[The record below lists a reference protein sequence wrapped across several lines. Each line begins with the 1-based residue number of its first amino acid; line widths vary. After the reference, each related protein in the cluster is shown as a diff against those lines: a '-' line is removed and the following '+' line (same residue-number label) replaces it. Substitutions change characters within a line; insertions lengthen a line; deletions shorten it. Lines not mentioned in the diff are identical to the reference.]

1 MHMMSLG
8 SHRYPTLAMLVA
20 VAALGSA
27 CRSNAPGGVPAAS
40 SPNVW
45 AVVNSRE
52 ITRDEV
58 EKAYRR
64 EAAAQQRS
72 PEEEAG
78 GKLTLLNEMIV
89 QEMLIAKAAELKIE
103 IGATELDNAYNEAK
117 KNIPDEQFQKEL
129 ATRNLT
135 PADMRDS
142 LQRDMLA
149 NKVIEREVT
158 QKIVI
163 TDQDITQFYEAN
175 RAGFNRTEDAYHI
188 AQIVVSP
195 VRANQQVNRSGN
207 DAGTPQ
213 EAQAKAAML
222 MERLKAGAPFA
233 ELAADFSEDPETSP
247 RGGDLGFVGVSQ
259 LQKVP
264 APLRDAVLNSQPGS
278 VRMVSIGGG
287 HTIVLLVARDTAGQK
302 DPSMPQVKDT
312 ITTTLRGRRE
322 QLLRA
327 AYVNSLRN
335 KTTVVNYYADRLVE
349 AQGKAPGTNLAPA
362 APGAKK

>member
-1 MHMMSLG
+1 MFRLVLALTCTTLLLG
-8 SHRYPTLAMLVA
+8 
-20 VAALGSA
+20 

-40 SPNVW
+40 SPNTW

-52 ITRDEV
+52 ITKDEV

-72 PEEEAG
+72 PEEDAG

-89 QEMLIAKAAELKIE
+89 QEMLIAKAGELKLE
-103 IGATELDNAYNEAK
+103 VTTAELDNAYNEAK
-117 KNIPDEQFQKEL
+117 KNITDEQFTKEL
-129 ATRNLT
+129 SSRNLT
-135 PADMRDS
+135 PADMRES
-142 LQRDMLA
+142 LRRDMLS

-163 TDQDITQFYEAN
+163 TDQDITQFFEAN
-175 RAGFNRTEDAYHI
+175 RAGFNRPEDAYHI

-207 DAGTPQ
+207 DAGTPE

-222 MERLKAGAPFA
+222 MERLKGGAPFA
-233 ELAADFSEDPETSP
+233 ELAADFSEDPETSQ
-247 RGGDLGFVGVSQ
+247 RGGDLGFVPVSA

-264 APLRDAVLNSQPGS
+264 APLRDAVFNSQPGA
-278 VRMVSIGGG
+278 VRVVSMQGG
-287 HTIVLLVARDTAGQK
+287 HTIVLVVAKDTAGQK
-302 DPSMPQVKDT
+302 DPSMPQVKDA
-312 ITTTLRGRRE
+312 ITQTLRGRRE

-335 KTTVVNYYADRLVE
+335 KATVVNYYADSLV
-349 AQGKAPGTNLAPA
+349 AMQGKAPSLAPS
-362 APGAKK
+362 APGAK